1 MLLHANALTR
11 VAAVAAIALLGGC
24 TEQLVERDTRTAAL
38 APVPVDVRP
47 SLSGTWRGSFYD
59 HYPHSRSGMQDAMI
73 QIDDDNTFTAK
84 MAGRS
89 APLKGTVVARGN
101 RVVLQSAAGD
111 MILTHSGN
119 TLYGYTH
126 EPGTSADIMIRLD
139 KGENAP

>member
-1 MLLHANALTR
+1 MLQASVLTR

-24 TEQLVERDTRTAAL
+24 TGQLVERDTRTAAL
-38 APVPVDVRP
+38 TPVPVDVRP

-73 QIDDDNTFTAK
+73 EINDDNTFTAK
-84 MAGRS
+84 MAGRA
-89 APLKGTVVARGN
+89 APIKGTVVAQGD

-111 MILTHSGN
+111 MVLTHSGN

-126 EPGTSADIMIRLD
+126 EPGTSATIMIRLD
-139 KGENAP
+139 RTNAP